1 MPNIYQNIV
10 IKEDIVLIVSKTWI
24 LQMGFCHENWLNFA
38 VEFCRIFSSIHFLS
52 PEKKVFVHSITI
64 IVTWGYPTSNSFL
77 QLILFYFLLIFLL
90 TWFFTYLCDSNRQ
103 SLNSISSEDNEKSI
117 KYLIKSLLY
126 ENSNCLLLKCAFATS
141 FLLNFVQESKIDVYW
156 YRLVFFIEFWFN
168 FKRINFNQYLKKSCT
183 Y

>member
-1 MPNIYQNIV
+1 
-10 IKEDIVLIVSKTWI
+10 
-24 LQMGFCHENWLNFA
+24 MGFCHENWLNFA

-52 PEKKVFVHSITI
+52 PTKKSLRPLNNNYCNLRV
-64 IVTWGYPTSNSFL
+64 SNI
-77 QLILFYFLLIFLL
+77 QLFFTAHFILFPFIFIFLL
-90 TWFFTYLCDSNRQ
+90 TCFFTYLWDSNRQ
-103 SLNSISSEDNEKSI
+103 SLNSISSEDSEKSI
-117 KYLIKSLLY
+117 KYLVKSLLY

-141 FLLNFVQESKIDVYW
+141 FLQESKIDVYW